1 MRAFQRSNRSMYVDI
16 LSRSLVD
23 SRRSP
28 VGPRKGLRRAEM
40 RDRSM
45 DIGDC
50 RGLEGAEVGRSETG
64 LKEGLRRVHRLSS
77 VSDSKEVGRR
87 AGGRGD
93 QGFEN
98 VGLVTREME
107 RVAPRSQYVHEK
119 ELSFTDAGCRAR
131 AMRRT
136 ALPQILYQ
144 LHFLPRTFTG
154 PGSSRKRAQIGVVH
168 QNSVGS
174 KHIWCIFGVYSR
186 GLEAPCQSSRSNLT
200 TK

>member
-1 MRAFQRSNRSMYVDI
+1 
-16 LSRSLVD
+16 
-23 SRRSP
+23 
-28 VGPRKGLRRAEM
+28 M

-77 VSDSKEVGRR
+77 VSDSKEVGQR
-87 AGGRGD
+87 AGGRGG

-98 VGLVTREME
+98 VGLVAGEIE

-131 AMRRT
+131 AM
-136 ALPQILYQ
+136 
-144 LHFLPRTFTG
+144 
-154 PGSSRKRAQIGVVH
+154 
-168 QNSVGS
+168 
-174 KHIWCIFGVYSR
+174 
-186 GLEAPCQSSRSNLT
+186 
-200 TK
+200 